1 MGESKWEKE
10 GRKRSPSCKEVDCWK
25 RCINNE
31 ANRAGN
37 DYDQQQKKLG
47 TIGGGGTS
55 KKHYKI

>member
-37 DYDQQQKKLG
+37 DYDQQQKKIRDYWWWWHIEKTL
-47 TIGGGGTS
+47 
-55 KKHYKI
+55 